1 MNRLSVVILLHKGI
15 EGCYQLRDFI
25 NRNADHTF
33 GCITIIIADM
43 GNRPDKLAHVSNI
56 FFGEERT
63 KRSKHNF
70 LR

>member
-1 MNRLSVVILLHKGI
+1 
-15 EGCYQLRDFI
+15 
-25 NRNADHTF
+25 
-33 GCITIIIADM
+33 M

-63 KRSKHNF
+63 KRFKHNF